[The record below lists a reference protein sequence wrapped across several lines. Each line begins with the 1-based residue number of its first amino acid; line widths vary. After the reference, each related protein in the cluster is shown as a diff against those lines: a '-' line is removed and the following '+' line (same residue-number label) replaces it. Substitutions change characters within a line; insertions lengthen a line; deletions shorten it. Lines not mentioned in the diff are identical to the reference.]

1 MAVRGLQHYSRIFTV
16 QKWYRTKTRFGPT
29 VAVRTCHINAVQR
42 QCRQSGGRGRAR
54 HARCRYSYAICASGS
69 TTDAGSAIVR
79 GDDTDLMLNTTVVVL
94 CFVGSTTWKRPT
106 VLLQRARTQELWF
119 GAGVTDDLNRMVRI
133 GQHSSLFSRFCSFP
147 ISAKGSNA

>member
-1 MAVRGLQHYSRIFTV
+1 
-16 QKWYRTKTRFGPT
+16 
-29 VAVRTCHINAVQR
+29 
-42 QCRQSGGRGRAR
+42 
-54 HARCRYSYAICASGS
+54 
-69 TTDAGSAIVR
+69 
-79 GDDTDLMLNTTVVVL
+79 MLNTTVVVL